1 MPGSPEATLEHEVNQ
16 SKIPASTDDVRLAR
30 KVNKLVDEKLISPEQ
45 ASEATGTEI
54 DRMVDELFTPRFHQ
68 NYYKPEQ
75 IEPLKPGQ
83 SAELVVVELLK
94 SLPGVHVEHASDE
107 LDQGIQKADIVLRF
121 DGNDTPIYVQIT
133 ALSDER
139 LMNTKRAKLPQNTI
153 LVKLSS
159 EVYTQTAGI
168 VRAGLDIGRRV
179 RHEVMT
185 QVLLGLKQTP
195 AYQGVFGTLQERLP
209 RKFR

>member
-1 MPGSPEATLEHEVNQ
+1 MPGSPETSLEHDID
-16 SKIPASTDDVRLAR
+16 KPAIPASPNDVRLAR
-30 KVNKLVDEKLISPEQ
+30 KVNKLVDEKLITSEQ
-45 ASEATGTEI
+45 ASEATGSEI
-54 DRMVDELFTPRFHQ
+54 DHMVDELFTPRFHQ

-94 SLPGVHVEHASDE
+94 SLPGVQVEHATDE
-107 LDQGIQKADIVLRF
+107 IDQGMQKADIVLHF
-121 DGNDTPIYVQIT
+121 DGSDTPIYVQIT

-139 LMNTKRAKLPQNTI
+139 LMDTKRAKLPPNTI

-159 EVYTQTAGI
+159 DVYIQTAGI
-168 VRAGLDIGRRV
+168 VKAGLDIGRRV
-179 RHEVMT
+179 RHEVMA

-195 AYQGVFGTLQERLP
+195 AYQGVFSTLQERLP